1 MHHTYPLFLLLL
13 LFSCGTP
20 LQVVR
25 VEPAREDL
33 IDRYRYGS
41 AIQHQETDEASVE
54 VSFYDATRDYLLFD
68 VEITNHSTEDILI
81 DPAETSLQLPTGTR
95 LSAVEPEY
103 QLLSMDLESVR
114 KQRQSRT
121 LAWASAAVMVA
132 ATAYAIANSDNA
144 TVSEPNTDAV
154 IISNLGS
161 QVADV
166 MTYVVLEEE
175 GRRLARE
182 TVPDAGEMPAPDNRF
197 FWLDYSFRKT
207 TLRPGESAVG
217 KLVFP
222 RADDSPTVEVVVP
235 VGTDGPFIFPFRQRV
250 FRDQYA
256 GR

>member
-1 MHHTYPLFLLLL
+1 MANTYPILLLLL

-25 VEPAREDL
+25 VDPASDDL

-41 AIQHQETDEASVE
+41 AIQRQEAEGVTVE
-54 VSFYDATRDYLLFD
+54 VSFYDASRQYLLFD
-68 VEITNHSTEDILI
+68 VELSNHTAEDILI
-81 DPAETSLQLPTGTR
+81 DPAETSLQLPSGAR

-121 LAWASAAVMVA
+121 LAWASAAVLVA
-132 ATAYAIANSDNA
+132 ASAYAIANSDNS
-144 TVSEPNTDAV
+144 TVSAPNSDAV
-154 IISNLGS
+154 VISNLGT
-161 QVADV
+161 QVADL

-175 GRRLARE
+175 GRQLARE
-182 TVPDAGEMPAPDNRF
+182 GVPVGEEMPGPENRF

-222 RADDSPTVEVVVP
+222 RADDATAVEVVVP
-235 VGTDGPFIFPFRQRV
+235 VGSDREFMFPFRQRV
-250 FRDQYA
+250 FRDQLSA
-256 GR
+256 Q

>member
-1 MHHTYPLFLLLL
+1 MAHIYPLLLLLL

-25 VEPAREDL
+25 VDPASEDL

-41 AIQHQETDEASVE
+41 AIQHQEADNVSVE
-54 VSFYDATRDYLLFD
+54 VSFYDATRQYLLFD
-68 VEITNHSTEDILI
+68 VEISNHTSDDILI
-81 DPAETSLQLPTGTR
+81 DPAETSLQLPSGTR

-121 LAWASAAVMVA
+121 LAWASAAVLVA
-132 ATAYAIANSDNA
+132 ASAYAIANGDNS
-144 TVSEPNTDAV
+144 TVSAPNSDAV
-154 IISNLGS
+154 IISNLGT

-175 GRRLARE
+175 GRRLERE
-182 TVPDAGEMPAPDNRF
+182 MVPVADEMPEVDNRF
-197 FWLDYSFRKT
+197 FWLDYSLRKT

-222 RADDSPTVEVVVP
+222 RSDDASTVEVVVP
-235 VGTDGPFIFPFRQRV
+235 VGPQREFAFPFRQRV

>member
-1 MHHTYPLFLLLL
+1 MDHTYPLILVLLLL
-13 LFSCGTP
+13 SCGTP

-25 VEPAREDL
+25 VDPASDDL
-33 IDRYRYGS
+33 VDRYRYGS
-41 AIQHQETDEASVE
+41 AIQHQERDDLSVE
-54 VSFYDATRDYLLFD
+54 VSFYDATRHYLLFD
-68 VEITNHSTEDILI
+68 VEISNHSTNDILI
-81 DPAETSLQLPTGTR
+81 DPAETSLQLPSGTR

-121 LAWASAAVMVA
+121 LAWASAAVLVA
-132 ATAYAIANSDNA
+132 ASAYAIANGDDA
-144 TVSEPNTDAV
+144 TVSTPNSDAV
-154 IISNLGS
+154 VISNLGT

-175 GRRLARE
+175 GRQLARE
-182 TVPDAGEMPAPDNRF
+182 TAPPAGEMPGPDNRF

-222 RADDSPTVEVVVP
+222 RADDAPTVEVVVP
-235 VGTDGPFIFPFRQRV
+235 VGSEYQFFFPFRQWV

-256 GR
+256 GQ